1 VLPTPLLTPDPD
13 VPLQMNAAIRSVYAR
28 AGYDWR
34 IDYRQ
39 PVPLPEL
46 RPEMAAWVTELLANV
61 KRDA

>member
-1 VLPTPLLTPDPD
+1 
-13 VPLQMNAAIRSVYAR
+13 MNAAIRSVYAR